1 MKIEKKGII
10 FLQDDRPDNHA
21 LLSVRGRMSM
31 KLRSLGIGTLLFF
44 IIGIQ
49 FVAGVAV
56 SNPVINPTG
65 DLTAGTN
72 VSVSFK
78 VDMTPSGSETF
89 PKGNT
94 LQLFTDLN
102 NPKWVTTLIK
112 NGVESALSQD
122 TGHSVFISGW
132 LLSYPSTVSESIRVT
147 LEGSVPSVTKSM
159 NKTIVLV
166 QELDMNN
173 AVIPSSVITS
183 ERLIVNP
190 ADISRDISVRESDLW
205 NFRIHI
211 YNRTQ
216 LGINTSAAE
225 EKYASAQSAIQAA
238 KNTGFA
244 EAQKALNNAT
254 ILINEGEVL
263 LEKSW
268 AEKEIE
274 NARVPINKTN
284 ELITYFTVNRSIK
297 SDPRLAVIIAKKESA
312 DQYLSSAKD
321 LSQLGNYA
329 FSRVKAKEAFDKGNE
344 SLTEAINFKLDLS
357 KADGGWGSWLNTT
370 TLIIIGVIVICVA
383 VAGYFLLRKKNR
395 WEEY

>member
-1 MKIEKKGII
+1 M
-10 FLQDDRPDNHA
+10 
-21 LLSVRGRMSM
+21 
-31 KLRSLGIGTLLFF
+31 GTLLFF

-56 SNPVINPTG
+56 SNPVINPIG

-122 TGHSVFISGW
+122 SGHSVFISGW
-132 LLSYPSTVSESIRVT
+132 LLSYPSTVSESIRVS

-190 ADISRDISVRESDLW
+190 ADISRDITVRESDLW

-211 YNRTQ
+211 FNRTQ

-254 ILINEGEVL
+254 ILINEGELL

-344 SLTEAINFKLDLS
+344 SLTEAINFKLDLA

-370 TLIIIGVIVICVA
+370 TLIIIGVIVICIA

>member
-1 MKIEKKGII
+1 
-10 FLQDDRPDNHA
+10 
-21 LLSVRGRMSM
+21 M
-31 KLRSLGIGTLLFF
+31 KLRSLGMGTLLFLL
-44 IIGIQ
+44 IGIQ
-49 FVAGVAV
+49 FVAGVVV

-112 NGVESALSQD
+112 DGVESALPQEA
-122 TGHSVFISGW
+122 GHSVFISGW
-132 LLSYPSTVSESIRVT
+132 LLSYPSTVSESVRVT

-166 QELDMNN
+166 QELDGNN
-173 AVIPSSVITS
+173 AVIPGSIVTR

-190 ADISRDISVRESDLW
+190 TDISRDISVRESDLW

-211 YNRTQ
+211 YNKTQ
-216 LGINTSAAE
+216 MGINTSAAE
-225 EKYASAQSAIQAA
+225 AKYAAAQSAILTA
-238 KNTGFA
+238 KNASFA
-244 EAQKALNNAT
+244 EAQNALNNAT
-254 ILINEGEVL
+254 ILITGGEVL
-263 LEKSW
+263 LEKAW

-274 NARVPINKTN
+274 IAQAPINKTN
-284 ELITYFTVNRSIK
+284 ELITFFTVNRSIK

-312 DQYLSSAKD
+312 EQYLSSAKD

-329 FSRVKAKEAFDKGNE
+329 FSRVKSKEAFDKGNE
-344 SLTEAINFKLDLS
+344 TLTEAINFKNDLI
-357 KADGGWGSWLNTT
+357 KADSGWGGWLNTT
-370 TLIIIGVIVICVA
+370 TLIIIGVIVALIA
-383 VAGYFLLRKKNR
+383 VAGYFYLRKKNR

>member
-1 MKIEKKGII
+1 
-10 FLQDDRPDNHA
+10 
-21 LLSVRGRMSM
+21 M
-31 KLRSLGIGTLLFF
+31 KLRSLCIGTLLFF

-65 DLTAGTN
+65 DLTSGTN

-94 LQLFTDLN
+94 LQLYTDLN
-102 NPKWVTTLIK
+102 NPLWVSTLIK
-112 NGVESALSQD
+112 DGVESALPQEA
-122 TGHSVFISGW
+122 GHSVFISGW
-132 LLSYPSTVSESIRVT
+132 LLSYPSSIRESVRVT

-166 QELDMNN
+166 QELDGNN
-173 AVIPSSVITS
+173 AVIPSSVITR

-190 ADISRDISVRESDLW
+190 TDISRDIAVRESDLW
-205 NFRIHI
+205 TFRIHI

-216 LGINTSAAE
+216 MGINTSAAE
-225 EKYASAQSAIQAA
+225 LKYEAAQSAILAA
-238 KNTGFA
+238 KNASFA
-244 EAQKALNNAT
+244 ESQKALNNAT
-254 ILINEGEVL
+254 ILINEGETF
-263 LEKSW
+263 LEKTW

-274 NARVPINKTN
+274 NAQVPITKTN
-284 ELITYFTVNRSIK
+284 ELVTWFTVNRSIK

-344 SLTEAINFKLDLS
+344 SLTDAINFKLDLT
-357 KADGGWGSWLNTT
+357 KADGEGWLNTT
-370 TLIIIGVIVICVA
+370 TLIIIGVIVAIVA
-383 VAGYFLLRKKNR
+383 VAGYFLLHKKNR
-395 WEEY
+395 WEDY

>member
-1 MKIEKKGII
+1 MIDQITTPYCQNKGRMFMKI
-10 FLQDDRPDNHA
+10 
-21 LLSVRGRMSM
+21 
-31 KLRSLGIGTLLFF
+31 RSLHIGTLLFF

-78 VDMTPSGSETF
+78 VNMTPAGNETF
-89 PKGNT
+89 PKVNT
-94 LQLFTDLN
+94 LQIFTDLN

-112 NGVESALSQD
+112 DGVESPIPSGA
-122 TGHSVFISGW
+122 GHSVFINGRI
-132 LLSYPSTVSESIRVT
+132 LSYPSTVSESIRVT

-166 QELDMNN
+166 QELDGNN
-173 AVIPSSVITS
+173 AVIPASVFTR

-190 ADISRDISVRESDLW
+190 TDISRDIAVRESDLW

-211 YNRTQ
+211 FNKTQ
-216 LGINTSAAE
+216 MGINTSAAE
-225 EKYASAQSAIQAA
+225 AKYQAAQSAILTA
-238 KNTGFA
+238 KNANFA

-254 ILINEGEVL
+254 ILINDGEVL
-263 LEKSW
+263 LEKAW
-268 AEKEIE
+268 AQQEIE
-274 NARVPINKTN
+274 LAQVPINKTN

-312 DQYLSSAKD
+312 EQYLSSARD
-321 LSQLGNYA
+321 LSLLGNYA

-344 SLTEAINFKLDLS
+344 SLTEAINFKLDLTT
-357 KADGGWGSWLNTT
+357 ADSGWGSWLNTT
-370 TLIIIGVIVICVA
+370 TLIIIAVVVALVA
-383 VAGYFLLRKKNR
+383 VAGYIYLRKKNR
-395 WEEY
+395 WENY

>member
-1 MKIEKKGII
+1 
-10 FLQDDRPDNHA
+10 
-21 LLSVRGRMSM
+21 M
-31 KLRSLGIGTLLFF
+31 KLRSLGMGTLLFLL
-44 IIGIQ
+44 IGIQ
-49 FVAGVAV
+49 FVAGVVV

-112 NGVESALSQD
+112 DGVESALPQEA
-122 TGHSVFISGW
+122 GHSVFISGW
-132 LLSYPSTVSESIRVT
+132 LLSYPSTVSESVRVT

-166 QELDMNN
+166 QELDGNN
-173 AVIPSSVITS
+173 AVIPASIVTR

-190 ADISRDISVRESDLW
+190 TDISRDISVRESDLW

-211 YNRTQ
+211 YNKTQ
-216 LGINTSAAE
+216 MGINTSAAE
-225 EKYASAQSAIQAA
+225 AKYTAAQSVILTA
-238 KNTGFA
+238 KNASFA

-254 ILINEGEVL
+254 ILITEGEVL
-263 LEKSW
+263 LEKAW

-274 NARVPINKTN
+274 IAQAPINKTN
-284 ELITYFTVNRSIK
+284 ELVTYFTVNRSIK

-312 DQYLSSAKD
+312 EQYLSSAKD
-321 LSQLGNYA
+321 LSLLGNYA
-329 FSRVKAKEAFDKGNE
+329 FSRVKSKEAFDKGNE
-344 SLTEAINFKLDLS
+344 TLTEAINFKNDLI
-357 KADGGWGSWLNTT
+357 KADSGWGGWLDTT
-370 TLIIIGVIVICVA
+370 TLIIISVIVALVA
-383 VAGYFLLRKKNR
+383 VAGYFYLRKKNR